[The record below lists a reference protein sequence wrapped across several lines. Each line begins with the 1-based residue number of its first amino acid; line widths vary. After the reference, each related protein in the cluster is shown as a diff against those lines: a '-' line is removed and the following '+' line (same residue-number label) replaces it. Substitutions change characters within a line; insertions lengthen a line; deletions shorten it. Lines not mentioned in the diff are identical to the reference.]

1 MHPAKLPTSIAVA
14 HRRKL
19 KEVQLKERRSLIR
32 RHARADFHQSRLPWL
47 FGRGGRDRALVC
59 LAINGPLTVRE
70 LARATKTDPHKMW
83 DMIERLR
90 LSGLV
95 VKREMPGGRK
105 YVSINRRL
113 PIYRTL
119 MNLLIA
125 LDGLSPTL
133 RCSAYTARWRM
144 PFDRELT
151 DERLDNIFQSP
162 LRSRILLFVATV
174 GEPDMQ
180 TIYTSLGL
188 GTVSTT
194 LAVNHWQKQGVLR
207 SQTYKRHRL
216 VSLDPNF
223 VVAPQLLAL
232 LRAIIAT
239 ADEYKALRAA
249 TRRKPLFRTA
259 RGQ

>member
-1 MHPAKLPTSIAVA
+1 M
-14 HRRKL
+14 
-19 KEVQLKERRSLIR
+19 IR
-32 RHARADFHQSRLPWL
+32 RHAQAGFHHSGLPWL
-47 FGRGGRDRALVC
+47 FGRGGRDRALIS

-70 LARATKTDPHKMW
+70 LARATEIDPHKMW
-83 DMIERLR
+83 DMIQRLR

-125 LDGLSPTL
+125 LDRISPTE
-133 RCSAYTARWRM
+133 RCSGYTARWRM

-151 DERLDNIFQSP
+151 DERLDNVFQSP

-174 GEPDMQ
+174 GEADMQ
-180 TIYTSLGL
+180 TIYRSLGL
-188 GTVSTT
+188 GKVSST
-194 LAVNHWQKQGVLR
+194 LAINHWQKQGVLR
-207 SQTYKRHRL
+207 SQWHKRHRL
-216 VSLDPNF
+216 ISLDPNF
-223 VVAPQLLAL
+223 IVAPQLLAL

-249 TRRKPLFRTA
+249 TRRKPIFRAA
-259 RGQ
+259 RG